1 MITYTSIVF
10 ISLHCVMFQCS
21 QAGQCRAPHLLPV
34 THKSSDLLCGDLAQS
49 DSVMTSRGQPGEI
62 TPETSGDMDPGQSD
76 NEVLDIEAWTRD
88 TEEVLSWLLEA
99 EDHLV
104 AVNSLGQKHLETV
117 KTRFYNHEDF
127 MLELKTHQSR
137 VGEVSLLKGCQIC
150 VMKLCDFRF

>member
-1 MITYTSIVF
+1 
-10 ISLHCVMFQCS
+10 MFQCS
-21 QAGQCRAPHLLPV
+21 QARQCRAPHWLPV
-34 THKSSDLLCGDLAQS
+34 THQCSDLLCGDLGQS
-49 DSVMTSRGQPGEI
+49 DTVMTSRGQSGEI

-76 NEVLDIEAWTRD
+76 SEALDIEAWTRD

-127 MLELKTHQSR
+127 MLELKTHQST
-137 VGEVSLLKGCQIC
+137 VGEVSLLPDCQLN
-150 VMKLCDFRF
+150 VM